1 MDVMRVDTADG
12 AHRFAICVASYG
24 YMGDLMRASEKLRW
38 MGPPRYNTAGTI
50 TLFKGRSY
58 QAKVAYK
65 PADASRHAT
74 PLLVCYPG
82 KAMRCVTSMGA
93 VDANKRTCRLQDR
106 NLVICNAEGDLQ
118 C

>member
-65 PADASRHAT
+65 PADASRHAA
-74 PLLVCYPG
+74 PLPVCHPV
-82 KAMRCVTSMGA
+82 KAVHCMQCMGG
-93 VDANKRTCRLQDR
+93 VDANKRTCQLQDK
-106 NLVICNAEGDLQ
+106 NVGDLQ
-118 C
+118 F